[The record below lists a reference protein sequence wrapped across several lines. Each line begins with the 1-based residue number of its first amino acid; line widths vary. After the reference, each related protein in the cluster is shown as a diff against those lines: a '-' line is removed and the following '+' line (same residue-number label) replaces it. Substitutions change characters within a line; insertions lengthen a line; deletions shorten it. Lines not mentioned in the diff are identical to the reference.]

1 MNEATFR
8 ILQLMK
14 ALWITATV
22 CAFLLKEDANIFFFK
37 KKSKKV
43 GEFLS
48 DSSRADGQTDRQA
61 GSQTGIT

>member
-37 KKSKKV
+37 KKV
-43 GEFLS
+43 
-48 DSSRADGQTDRQA
+48 
-61 GSQTGIT
+61 